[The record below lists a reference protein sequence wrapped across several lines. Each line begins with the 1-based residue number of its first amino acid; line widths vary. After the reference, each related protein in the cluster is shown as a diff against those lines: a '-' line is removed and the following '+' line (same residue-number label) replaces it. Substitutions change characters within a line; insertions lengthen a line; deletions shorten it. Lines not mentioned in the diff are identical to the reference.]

1 MREKIRRY
9 KAKNLG
15 EVTVPHFFSHA
26 KGCYIFTS
34 RGDAVLDF
42 TSGYGVTNTGWM
54 HPKVVQ
60 AIKQQLKKA
69 TYCPPWLATELALEL
84 SEVILEIVP
93 KGMTACLRSTG
104 GSEAIEGTLRAVSAL
119 TGKNTLVS
127 FNRSY
132 HGGTAKAIRIS
143 DYETF
148 NLAELPIN
156 PRKYLKVPFPGK
168 YDSCA
173 NGGLAITEFDSLNM
187 LEKIFKSES
196 DIAAF
201 IAEPIIGSGGVLIP
215 PEGFLLKIEDMC
227 RRYGILFIIDEVI
240 TGFGRIG
247 RFTASEIMK
256 LTPDAIV
263 FAKGMGGGY
272 IPIGCAVL
280 NEDLTNVLKKYQDV
294 SPTFGWTPLA
304 CAAALANIGI
314 IKEEGLCEK
323 SETDGNKLLSATRSL
338 METYLPNHTHEV
350 RGKGMM
356 VGIQLVDKQSQEP
369 CKLLVN
375 KLLLA
380 MFNMGLMCSADWNSQ
395 TIIIMPPLTITS
407 KELNKGL
414 GIMEN
419 VLKRYKK
426 NS

>member
-1 MREKIRRY
+1 MKEKIRRY
-9 KAKNLG
+9 KSINLG
-15 EVTVPHFFSHA
+15 EVTIPHFFSHA
-26 KGCYIFTS
+26 KGCYIYTS

-42 TSGYGVTNTGWM
+42 TSGYGVTNTGWL
-54 HPKVVQ
+54 HPKVIQV
-60 AIKQQLKKA
+60 IRQQLKKS

-84 SEVILEIVP
+84 SEVILEMVP
-93 KGMTACLRSTG
+93 KGLTACLRSTG
-104 GSEAIEGTLRAVSAL
+104 GSEAIERTLRAVSAL
-119 TGKNTLVS
+119 TGKNTLIS

-132 HGGTAKAIRIS
+132 HGGTAKSIRIS

-148 NLAELPIN
+148 NLAEIPIN
-156 PRKYLKVPFPGK
+156 SQHFLKIPFPGI
-168 YDSCA
+168 YDFNN
-173 NGGLAITEFDSLNM
+173 NGGLAITESESLNI
-187 LEKIFKSES
+187 LEKILNTEP

-227 RRYGILFIIDEVI
+227 RRHGILFIVDEVI

-247 RFTASEIMK
+247 KFTASEIMK
-256 LTPDAIV
+256 LTPDALV

-280 NEDLTNVLKKYQDV
+280 NEDLTRILKKYQDV

-304 CAAALANIGI
+304 CAAALANIRV

-323 SETDGNKLLSATRSL
+323 SETFGKELLTATKSL
-338 METYLPNHTHEV
+338 METYLPNHTLEV

-356 VGIQLVDKQSQEP
+356 VGIQLVDKRSHEP
-369 CKLLVN
+369 CRLLVN

-395 TIIIMPPLTITS
+395 TIILMPPLTITP
-407 KELNKGL
+407 KELYKGL
-414 GIMEN
+414 GIMEI
-419 VLKRYKK
+419 VFKK
-426 NS
+426 YQKLN